1 MKEPLLS
8 VVSKKGS
15 IIGPDLVELAFGV
28 LKFAQHQEV
37 LDTFIDRTHQHW
49 ELIATTD
56 DVSLVLNTTLSGFQE
71 LGADRIA
78 EIQRMVK
85 DKEVDPAVQKVLLD
99 RGRSLV
105 KIALRHLHAL
115 NSSLVNV
122 RRLAK
127 MYNLDLDA
135 APGTK

>member
-1 MKEPLLS
+1 MSLKDPLLG
-8 VVSKKGS
+8 VVSQGS
-15 IIGPDLVELAFGV
+15 VIGPELVEVAFRV

-37 LDTFIDRTHQHW
+37 LDTFIARTHQHW

-56 DVSLVLNTTLSGFQE
+56 DVSLVLNTALGAFQE

-105 KIALRHLHAL
+105 RISLRHLHSIG
-115 NSSLVNV
+115 SSLVDV
-122 RRLAK
+122 KRLARL
-127 MYNLDLDA
+127 YNLDL
-135 APGTK
+135 GTK